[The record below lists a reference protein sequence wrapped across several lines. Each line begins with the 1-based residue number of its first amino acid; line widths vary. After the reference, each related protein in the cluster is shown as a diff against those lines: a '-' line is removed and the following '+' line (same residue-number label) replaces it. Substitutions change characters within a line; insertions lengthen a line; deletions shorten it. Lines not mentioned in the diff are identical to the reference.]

1 MPRIHQG
8 ALALAAVAGASAW
21 ISWGVLAITND
32 RGLRLGLLPSPWI
45 AVVCAVIAVIVVWL
59 LRITTNQAWPLLLAV
74 VLWVPW
80 LPVEVPAAFLAWEGP
95 LEGLIWVM
103 AVGGVAVFRFGA
115 VASWP
120 PLTNARTA
128 PWIASAL
135 MLLCSVGGFAALRHR
150 IPGGDE
156 PHYLV
161 ITQSLL
167 HDGDLQIENNHLRGD
182 YHAYH
187 AKNIPPDF
195 LRRGVNGQIYSIHA
209 PGVSALVLPSF
220 AVAGYRGVIVT
231 IAVLCALAVGL
242 MWRTVHLLTG
252 DARASWAAVVAT
264 SFSVTYFFHT
274 FVIFPDSL
282 GAVIVAGVVAM
293 LVRCEVMPE
302 QVKPSHF
309 GVIGLA
315 LALLP
320 WLHTRF
326 ALIAGVAG
334 LCMSLRI
341 LKRRD
346 RWRSLAAFVTPPVIL
361 AIAWFSYFWIIYGT
375 ANPAAPYNGSRQNSI
390 DWMLNGTVG
399 LLVDQQFGLVSN
411 APVLAL
417 APLGLVLMW
426 RTHSRLAIE
435 LLAISL
441 PYFAAVSSFAMWWAG
456 WSAPARFL
464 VTLLPLAV
472 LPLAYAWRDSGSAIR
487 SWFLA
492 LSLVGIANLMARLL
506 GAEGTLLYN
515 VRNGYDRLLD
525 WSSRTVNL
533 PLAMPAV
540 HRWPVETNLLSA
552 AVWIASALTAASV
565 VHALSRRKT
574 HNGAALWTLTCAA
587 AIVASATATSASW
600 RLSNVNALTSESS
613 EIELLQRWNPEL
625 QTLAIS
631 LPSLRRLSREE
642 ALGGIRLHTSG
653 RVADAEAERAL
664 LAIGGVPAGDYDVV
678 VGGASTL
685 AGNLTVSVGVTPQTI
700 EALSL
705 DGRTANAS
713 GLVLTL
719 PVQVHSVVIRGDATA
734 RARVTDLW
742 LKPKRAEGSAS
753 RIRGLAVR
761 ASRYGSA
768 RSFFMDDGIYMEPGG
783 MWTGGNAKSKLVMTA
798 DDKSQSVEV
807 NLRAGPVATT
817 LDASARDWSTR
828 IELAPGEHRRV
839 SLPTNVL
846 LTLETH
852 GAFRPVEHEPGNTD
866 RRQLGVRIEFP

>member
-1 MPRIHQG
+1 MPRIHPG
-8 ALALAAVAGASAW
+8 ALALAAVAGASVW

-32 RGLRLGLLPSPWI
+32 HGVRLGMLPPPWM
-45 AVVCAVIAVIVVWL
+45 AVAGAAVAGMVVWF
-59 LRITTNQAWPLLLAV
+59 LRITTDQAWPLLLTV

-95 LEGLIWVM
+95 LEGLLWVM
-103 AVGGVAVFRFGA
+103 AVGGVTVGRFRG
-115 VASWP
+115 VVLWP
-120 PLTNARTA
+120 PLTNARAA

-150 IPGGDE
+150 LPGGDE

-161 ITQSLL
+161 ITQSMLL
-167 HDGDLQIENNHLRGD
+167 DGDLQIENNHLRGD

-187 AKNIPPDF
+187 ANNIPPDF

-209 PGVSALVLPSF
+209 PGVSAIVLPSF

-242 MWRTVHLLTG
+242 MWRTVHLLTV
-252 DARASWAAVVAT
+252 DARASWAAVIAT

-274 FVIFPDSL
+274 LVIFPDSI
-282 GAVIVAGVVAM
+282 GAVVVAGVVAM
-293 LVRCEVMPE
+293 LVRCEVMPKE
-302 QVKPSHF
+302 VKRSHF
-309 GVIGLA
+309 GA
-315 LALLP
+315 LGVALGVLP

-334 LCMSLRI
+334 LCMVLRI
-341 LKRRD
+341 LQRRD

-375 ANPAAPYNGSRQNSI
+375 ANPAAPYNESRQNSL

-426 RTHSRLAIE
+426 RTRSRLAIE

-472 LPLAYAWRDSGSAIR
+472 LPLAYAWRNGGSAIR

-492 LSLVGIANLMARLL
+492 LSVVGIANLVARLF

-515 VRNGYDRLLD
+515 VRNGHDRLLD
-525 WSSRTVNL
+525 WASRTVNL

-540 HRWPVETNLLSA
+540 HRWPIETNVLSA
-552 AVWIASALTAASV
+552 AVWIASGVTAVGA
-565 VHALSRRKT
+565 VHALSRRT
-574 HNGAALWTLTCAA
+574 ALSGTRLWTLSCGA

-600 RLSNVNALTSESS
+600 RLSSASALTSESS
-613 EIELLQRWNPEL
+613 EIELLHRWSPET
-625 QTLAIS
+625 QTVAVS
-631 LPSLRRLSREE
+631 LPALRRLSRTE
-642 ALGGIRLHTSG
+642 AFDTIRLHTSN
-653 RVADAEAERAL
+653 RAADAGSERGL
-664 LAIGGVPAGDYDVV
+664 LAVGQVPAGDYDMVV
-678 VGGASTL
+678 EGAGTL
-685 AGNLTVSVGVTPQTI
+685 TGNLTVSVGVTQQTI
-700 EALSL
+700 ESFSL
-705 DGRTANAS
+705 DRQANAN
-713 GLVLTL
+713 GLTIRL
-719 PVQVHSVVIRGDATA
+719 PVQVHSLVIRGDAAA
-734 RARVTDLW
+734 RARITDLW
-742 LKPKRAEGSAS
+742 LRPKVVVGGAS

-761 ASRYGSA
+761 ASRYRSA
-768 RSFFMDDGIYMEPGG
+768 RIFFMDDAIYMEPGG
-783 MWTGGNAKSKLVMTA
+783 MWTGGNTKSRLVMTA
-798 DDKSQSVEV
+798 DDGSTSVEV
-807 NLRAGPVATT
+807 DLRAGPVATT

-866 RRQLGVRIEFP
+866 RRQLGVRIEFPR